1 MQYNIPKPKTERSYF
16 IVKKFITA
24 IIIVCIF
31 PCLSYADSVDDLLA
45 YYVNRFGVEK
55 GEIMVD
61 ALPDET
67 GKFGDIYMALTGLM
81 VENLRIGSVTV
92 RMKGVQFNEP
102 SNWKAGNVECKDAIS
117 VQAVAEIFEDD
128 INRAIAAKT
137 FGDGKDEWH
146 DLALGIKAS
155 GLSGRGYYKF
165 GILDILIEI
174 TSNLRIVKGKE
185 LWLKDP
191 QVKINKMDLPD
202 YVTKQALGKIQPL
215 VDLNKFPLPL
225 SLNKVELK
233 KGSAVLSSRNLP
245 KPLPDGLKYSY
256 TK

>member
-1 MQYNIPKPKTERSYF
+1 MRKIF
-16 IVKKFITA
+16 A
-24 IIIVCIF
+24 ALLLVCLVSGVSF
-31 PCLSYADSVDDLLA
+31 ADPVDDLLA
-45 YYVNRFGVEK
+45 YYVGKFGVEK
-55 GEIMVD
+55 GEILVD

-67 GKFGDIYMALTGLM
+67 GKFGDIYMSLTGLM
-81 VENLRIGSVTV
+81 VEGLRIGGVTV

-102 SNWKAGNVECKDAIS
+102 SNWKAGNVECRDAIS
-117 VQAVAEIFEDD
+117 VNAVAEIFEDD

-137 FGDGKDEWH
+137 FGDGGNEWH
-146 DLALGIKAS
+146 DLALSIKPS
-155 GLSGRGYYKF
+155 GLSGKGYYKF

-215 VDLNKFPLPL
+215 VNLNDFPMPL
-225 SLNKVELK
+225 SLHKVQLK
-233 KGSAVLSSRNLP
+233 NGSAVLSSRTLP
-245 KPLPDGLKYSY
+245 KPLSGGLRYTYSN
-256 TK
+256 

>member
-1 MQYNIPKPKTERSYF
+1 M
-16 IVKKFITA
+16 KKFITA
-24 IIIVCIF
+24 LVFVCVLAGASF
-31 PCLSYADSVDDLLA
+31 ADPVDDLLA
-45 YYVNRFGVEK
+45 YYVGEYGVEK

-67 GKFGDIYMALTGLM
+67 GKFGDIYMSLTGLM
-81 VENLRIGSVTV
+81 VEGLRIGSVTV
-92 RMKGVQFNEP
+92 RMAGVQFNEP
-102 SNWKAGNVECKDAIS
+102 SSWKAGNVECKDAIS
-117 VQAVAEIFEDD
+117 VNAVAEIFEDD

-137 FGDGKDEWH
+137 FGDGGSEWH
-146 DLALGIKAS
+146 DLALAIKPS
-155 GLSGRGYYKF
+155 GLSGKGYYQF

-191 QVKINKMDLPD
+191 QVKINRMDLPD

-215 VDLNKFPLPL
+215 VNLNRLPLPL
-225 SLNKVELK
+225 SLNKVQLK
-233 KGSAVLSSRNLP
+233 NGSAVLSSRNLP
-245 KPLPDGLKYSY
+245 KPLTSGLTYTY

>member
-1 MQYNIPKPKTERSYF
+1 MQKGEFFSMRKF
-16 IVKKFITA
+16 FMALAIVFVFA
-24 IIIVCIF
+24 GASF
-31 PCLSYADSVDDLLA
+31 ADPVDDLLA
-45 YYVNRFGVEK
+45 YYAGQFGVER
-55 GEIMVD
+55 GEITVD

-67 GKFGDIYMALTGLM
+67 GQFSDIYMTLTGLV
-81 VENLRIGSVTV
+81 VEGLRIDSVTV

-102 SNWKAGNVECKDAIS
+102 SNWKAGNVECKSAIS
-117 VQAVAEIFEDD
+117 VNAVAEIFETD

-137 FGDGKDEWH
+137 FGEDGDNDEWH
-146 DLALGIKAS
+146 DLSLKIKPA

-165 GILDILIEI
+165 GFLDILIEI

-191 QVKINKMDLPD
+191 QVKINKMNLPD

-215 VDLNKFPLPL
+215 VDLSDFPMPL
-225 SLNKVELK
+225 TLHKVELK
-233 KGSAVLSSRNLP
+233 DGSAVLSSRNLP
-245 KPLPDGLKYSY
+245 KPIENGLKYTY

>member
-1 MQYNIPKPKTERSYF
+1 MLLVF
-16 IVKKFITA
+16 IL
-24 IIIVCIF
+24 
-31 PCLSYADSVDDLLA
+31 PCMSWADPVDDLLA
-45 YYVNRFGVEK
+45 YYVGEYGVEK

-61 ALPDET
+61 ALPDDT
-67 GKFGDIYMALTGLM
+67 GKISDIYMALTGLM
-81 VENLRIGSVTV
+81 VEGLRIGSVTV

-102 SNWKAGNVECKDAIS
+102 SNWKSGNVECRDAIS

-146 DLALGIKAS
+146 DLALGIKPS
-155 GLSGRGYYKF
+155 GLSGKGYYKF

-174 TSNLRIVKGKE
+174 TSNLRIVQGKE

-215 VDLNKFPLPL
+215 VDLKRLPLPL
-225 SLNKVELK
+225 SLNKVQLK
-233 KGSAVLSSRNLP
+233 NGSAILSSRNLP
-245 KPLPDGLKYSY
+245 KPLDSGLNYSY

>member
-1 MQYNIPKPKTERSYF
+1 M
-16 IVKKFITA
+16 KKLITA
-24 IIIVCIF
+24 LIF
-31 PCLSYADSVDDLLA
+31 LCVLTGVSCADPVDDLLA
-45 YYVNRFGVEK
+45 YYVGEYGVEK
-55 GEIMVD
+55 GEILVD
-61 ALPDET
+61 ALPDDT
-67 GKFGDIYMALTGLM
+67 GKFGDIYMSLTGLM
-81 VENLRIGSVTV
+81 VEGLRIGSVTV
-92 RMKGVQFNEP
+92 RMKGVQFNAP
-102 SNWKAGNVECKDAIS
+102 SNWKAGNVECLNAIS
-117 VQAVAEIFEDD
+117 VNAVAEIFEDD

-146 DLALGIKAS
+146 DLAMRIKPS
-155 GLSGRGYYKF
+155 GLSGKGYYKF

-215 VDLNKFPLPL
+215 VNLNRLPLPL

-233 KGSAVLSSRNLP
+233 NGSAVLSSRTLP
-245 KPLPDGLKYSY
+245 KTIPGGLRYTYS
-256 TK
+256 K